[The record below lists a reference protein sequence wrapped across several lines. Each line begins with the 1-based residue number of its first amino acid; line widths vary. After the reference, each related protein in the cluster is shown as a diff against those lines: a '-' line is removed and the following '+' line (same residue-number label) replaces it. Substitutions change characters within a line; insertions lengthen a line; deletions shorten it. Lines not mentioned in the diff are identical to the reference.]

1 MANHKSAKK
10 RIIRNAKRAEI
21 NGARIGRIRT
31 FIKKVESAI
40 TAGDKAAAD
49 SALRDAQPE
58 ILRGVSRGV
67 LHKNTASRKMSRL
80 SARVK
85 ALSA

>member
-31 FIKKVESAI
+31 FIKKVEAAI
-40 TAGDKAAAD
+40 TAGDKVAAD
-49 SALRDAQPE
+49 QALRDAQPE
-58 ILRGVSRGV
+58 IMRGVSRGV

-85 ALSA
+85 ALAA

>member
-31 FIKKVESAI
+31 FIKKVESTI
-40 TAGDKAAAD
+40 TAGDK
-49 SALRDAQPE
+49 DATQA
-58 ILRGVSRGV
+58 VCAKHSQKSCV
-67 LHKNTASRKMSRL
+67 
-80 SARVK
+80 V
-85 ALSA
+85 